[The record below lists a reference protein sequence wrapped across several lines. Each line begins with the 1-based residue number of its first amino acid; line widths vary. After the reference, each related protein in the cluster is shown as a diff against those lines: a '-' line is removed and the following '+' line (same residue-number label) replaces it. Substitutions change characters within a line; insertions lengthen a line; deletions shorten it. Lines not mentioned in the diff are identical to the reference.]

1 MADPFD
7 LRRFV
12 DAQDAGGAY
21 GQALAELRA
30 GRKRTHWMWFVLPQ
44 LAGLGSSPMAQR
56 YAISGIAEARAYLAH
71 SELGPRLS
79 ACVAA
84 MNAHEGLSAHAI
96 LGSPD
101 DRKFRSCLTLFA
113 AAADDPAPFE
123 AALAKHYGG
132 ARDPR
137 TLERIAS
144 WLKRAFASGRSAWH
158 NRAFSRAFQNEKTL
172 TLSPP
177 AANAATADPLAS
189 VDTLI
194 EGLGSVGY
202 IASRRIA
209 TALFMSV
216 KLQKPILVEGSA
228 GVGKTELALSTA
240 TLLGL
245 PLIRMQCYEG
255 LDESKALYEWKY
267 GKQLLYTQ
275 ILKDRMGEALSDAPD
290 MEAAMDRLHGMGDL
304 FFSEP
309 FLEPRPL
316 MKALREDDGCVLL
329 IDEVDKSDEAFEAFL
344 LEVLSAYQVSV
355 PELGVLKA
363 KTPPLV
369 FLTSN
374 NVRDLGDALKR
385 RCLHLHIPLPEAALE
400 EKIVASRVP
409 GIEARLTRELVAF
422 VQSLRTMDLRK
433 APSISET
440 VDWARALIL
449 LHADS
454 LSAEVVRDT
463 LNVIL
468 KFEQDIAAV
477 EPQVVELLHKR

>member
-1 MADPFD
+1 MT
-7 LRRFV
+7 L
-12 DAQDAGGAY
+12 
-21 GQALAELRA
+21 
-30 GRKRTHWMWFVLPQ
+30 
-44 LAGLGSSPMAQR
+44 SSPA
-56 YAISGIAEARAYLAH
+56 
-71 SELGPRLS
+71 
-79 ACVAA
+79 
-84 MNAHEGLSAHAI
+84 
-96 LGSPD
+96 
-101 DRKFRSCLTLFA
+101 
-113 AAADDPAPFE
+113 
-123 AALAKHYGG
+123 
-132 ARDPR
+132 
-137 TLERIAS
+137 
-144 WLKRAFASGRSAWH
+144 
-158 NRAFSRAFQNEKTL
+158 
-172 TLSPP
+172 P
-177 AANAATADPLAS
+177 AANAADPLSS
-189 VDTLI
+189 VDALI
-194 EGLGSVGY
+194 AGLGSVGY

-209 TALFMSV
+209 TALYMAAN
-216 KLQKPILVEGSA
+216 LQKPILVEGSA

-240 TLLGL
+240 ALLGL

-275 ILKDRMGEALSDAPD
+275 ILKDRMGETLSDAPD

-316 MKALREDDGCVLL
+316 MQALKQDNGCVLL

-363 KTPPLV
+363 KTPPIV

-409 GIEARLTRELVAF
+409 GIEAKLTRELVAF

-440 VDWARALIL
+440 VDWARAIIL
-449 LHADS
+449 LNADS
-454 LSAEVVRDT
+454 LDAELVRDT

-468 KFEQDIAAV
+468 KFEQDITAV
-477 EPQVVELLHKR
+477 EPQVVELLHRK